1 MSETPGTAAT
11 TPEPATAAPVQAP
24 RPQQPW
30 VVLVRVLGVATAA
43 LVLTVSTAALISY
56 YFQRTVEETRV
67 IPDRVRII
75 SGQINRGSI
84 TVHAAQDADVV
95 TVHSTRRFSFGTPQL
110 TTAVTEEGRLVL
122 GSACADHPGKAFGT
136 CTVDLEVSVP
146 KGVELDLTTSQGE
159 VRIDRPDAPTRLTT
173 ASGSVHVTGAT
184 SRRVDI
190 STAAGS
196 VTVEFA
202 TSPQDAVVRTAAGSI
217 TIRVPADGTTYNV
230 TGSTSLGSRRVEVPV
245 DIASEHRLD
254 VSSSVGGVLIT
265 TRR

>member
-1 MSETPGTAAT
+1 MSDAPAAAT
-11 TPEPATAAPVQAP
+11 TPERTPGQPAARAP

-30 VVLVRVLGVATAA
+30 VVLVRVLGVGTAA
-43 LVLTVSTAALISY
+43 LVLTVSTAALVSY

-67 IPDRVRII
+67 IPEPVEII

-110 TTAVTEEGRLVL
+110 TTKVTGEGRLVL
-122 GSACADHPGKAFGT
+122 CSACAYHPGKAFGT

-173 ASGSVHVTGAT
+173 ASGSVRVTGAT
-184 SRRVDI
+184 SRRIDI

-196 VTVEFA
+196 VTLEFA
-202 TSPQDAVVRTAAGSI
+202 TSPDDAVVRTAAGSI

-230 TGSTSLGSRRVEVPV
+230 TGSTSLGSRRIEVPE
-245 DIASEHRLD
+245 DIASTHRLD

-265 TRR
+265 TRP